1 MPGVRCTHELMRNR
15 EVQARSPANESTIP
29 GRSQAGRVVEA
40 MTLVPAPR
48 QRCHGLN
55 CSCPCRSCR
64 AVVLH
69 TCVSCRI
76 TRAGRNRFTQDSS
89 PANSPVLS
97 WSEDQALWQRRNI
110 SPGSYT
116 PGCQSVTKIAILP
129 RFARA
134 NSGGRAGYRSKRRD
148 DFGTSVVLMADEIA
162 RATIPAAKR
171 LSMLLVEH

>member
-40 MTLVPAPR
+40 MTLVLAPR

-89 PANSPVLS
+89 PANSPVLPC
-97 WSEDQALWQRRNI
+97 SEDQALWQRRNI

-116 PGCQSVTKIAILP
+116 PGCQSVTNIAILR
-129 RFARA
+129 RFARE
-134 NSGGRAGYRSKRRD
+134 NSGARAGYMSKCCD
-148 DFGTSVVLMADEIA
+148 DIGASVVLRANEA
-162 RATIPAAKR
+162 RAQQSPSSKG
-171 LSMLLVEH
+171 

>member
-15 EVQARSPANESTIP
+15 VVQARSPANESTIP
-29 GRSQAGRVVEA
+29 GHSQAGRVVEA
-40 MTLVPAPR
+40 MTLVFAPR
-48 QRCHGLN
+48 QRCHGLR

-89 PANSPVLS
+89 PANSPLLPC
-97 WSEDQALWQRRNI
+97 SEDQALWQRRNI
-110 SPGSYT
+110 SPASYT
-116 PGCQSVTKIAILP
+116 PGCQSVTKIAILR

-134 NSGGRAGYRSKRRD
+134 NSGGRAGHRSKCCD
-148 DFGTSVVLMADEIA
+148 DIRASVVLMANEA
-162 RATIPAAKR
+162 RAQQF
-171 LSMLLVEH
+171 LSLKG

>member
-1 MPGVRCTHELMRNR
+1 MPDVRCTHELMRNR

-29 GRSQAGRVVEA
+29 GRSPAGRVVEA
-40 MTLVPAPR
+40 MNLVLAPR

-89 PANSPVLS
+89 PANSPVLPC
-97 WSEDQALWQRRNI
+97 SEDQALWQRRNI
-110 SPGSYT
+110 SASAYT
-116 PGCQSVTKIAILP
+116 PGCQSVTKIAILR
-129 RFARA
+129 RFAIA
-134 NSGGRAGYRSKRRD
+134 NSEGQGGYRSKRCD
-148 DFGTSVVLMADEIA
+148 DIGASVVLMANERT
-162 RATIPAAKR
+162 RAAIPAVKR
-171 LSMLLVEH
+171 LSMLLV